1 MAFSFR
7 FAEPFAQVQGSPIRE
22 LFRYLSQPGMISFA
36 GGYPAPELFDVAGLQ
51 ASLNAVTRD
60 PGTTF
65 SYGATEGWPALRESF
80 ARLSTARGIP
90 TETAQ
95 LIVTSGSQQGFDL
108 LLRAFIQPGDAV
120 IVPRPTYPAALQG
133 LRLAGARIITVASGA
148 QGPNPEELAAA
159 LQEHQP
165 KLLYLVPTFANP
177 TGATIDL
184 ASRQRLLDQL
194 AGSSCILIE
203 DDPYGELRFSG
214 EPVSTFAELAHGT
227 PVADQI
233 VYLSSLSKIVAP
245 GLRLGWMRAHPE
257 ILRRCVLAKQVNDL
271 CTTPYLQAVAAHYLD
286 SGRYETHLPHIS
298 SAYGERARLMVSS
311 LTSHFGPS
319 LTLLAPEGGMF
330 LWGRLRDGL
339 DATALLPLAIEE
351 NVMFVPG
358 SAFYANQPDP
368 QSFRLS
374 FTMSTP
380 EQIVQGSERLYQAVQ
395 RLAGGQN
402 GRQYPA

>member
-51 ASLNAVTRD
+51 ASLNVVTSN

-80 ARLSTARGIP
+80 ARMSTDRGIP
-90 TETAQ
+90 TEASQ

-133 LRLAGARIITVASGA
+133 LRLAGARIIGVACDSH
-148 QGPNPEELAAA
+148 GPDPQELATA
-159 LQEHQP
+159 LQTHQP
-165 KLLYLVPTFANP
+165 KLMYLVPTFANP
-177 TGATIDL
+177 NGATIDL
-184 ASRQRLLDQL
+184 AGRQRLLAQL
-194 AGSSCILIE
+194 QDSDCVLIE

-214 EPVSTFAELAHGT
+214 EAVPSFAALAQGT

-245 GLRLGWMRAHPE
+245 GLRLGWMRAHPD
-257 ILRRCVLAKQVNDL
+257 ILRRCVLAKQVDDL
-271 CTTPYLQAVAAHYLD
+271 CTAPYLQAVAAHYLE
-286 SGRYETHLPHIS
+286 SGRYEAHLPTICR
-298 SAYGERARLMVSS
+298 AYGERASLMISS
-311 LTSHFGPS
+311 LKSHFGDTLS
-319 LTLLAPEGGMF
+319 LLTPEGGMF
-330 LWGRLRDGL
+330 LWARLQEGL
-339 DATALLPLAIEE
+339 NATELLPLAIEE

-358 SAFYANQPDP
+358 SAFYASQPDP

-380 EQIVQGSERLYQAVQ
+380 EQIVQGSERLYRAVQ
-395 RLAGGQN
+395 RLQTA
-402 GRQYPA
+402 